1 MIYDK
6 DDRRATALKEHY
18 IEKASV
24 RNDKIME
31 GHEALFFDTHQV
43 VAMIR
48 DYLERNGY
56 KREPWEQ
63 WSVMLTVQGAVITGI
78 RKPDPRDKA
87 FEGLGLEET

>member
-1 MIYDK
+1 
-6 DDRRATALKEHY
+6 
-18 IEKASV
+18 
-24 RNDKIME
+24 ME

-56 KREPWEQ
+56 KRERWEQ

-78 RKPDPRDKA
+78 TKPEEKA
-87 FEGLGLEET
+87 S